1 MTTPVETAARV
12 LRGGGVIAYPT
23 EGVFGLGCLPDN
35 LNAVQRVLEI
45 KRRDAAKGLILIAAD
60 AAQFEGWIELADDRQ
75 LPDVDPQKPTTWIV
89 PAAEKVDYLLRG
101 ANTGIAVRITT
112 NPIAQA
118 ICEAVESPIVS
129 TSANLS
135 GEAIAQNQAELR
147 RRFEGLVDYI
157 VPGDCGPSSGAS
169 QICILATGEVLR
181 PH

>member
-35 LNAVQRVLEI
+35 LNAVQRVLDI
-45 KRRDAAKGLILIAAD
+45 KRRDAAKGLILIAAN
-60 AAQFEGWIELADDRQ
+60 AAQLEGWIEIADDRE
-75 LPDVDPQKPTTWIV
+75 LPAVDPQKPTTWIV

-101 ANTGIAVRITT
+101 ANAGIAVRITT
-112 NPIAQA
+112 NPIARA
-118 ICEAVESPIVS
+118 ICEAVQSPIVS

-135 GEAIAQNQAELR
+135 GEAIVQNQAELR
-147 RRFEGLVDYI
+147 RNFEGLVDYI

-169 QICILATGEVLR
+169 QISILATGEVLR